1 VETQGAAVE
10 TNPAQVF
17 GSVLRTL
24 REQAGMPQRELAQRV
39 YCSPSLISA
48 IELGAKP
55 AKLDL
60 VERIDAELNAA
71 GVLLKVWPITAA
83 GGYASWFAY
92 VAELEKEA
100 CKIHEWELRTVP
112 GLLQTADYARAL
124 MRAVRPRDSDEK
136 IDGDVSARMNR
147 QEIFARDDPP
157 MAWFVLDESILH
169 RPIGGSYVMRG
180 QLIKLEKMAE
190 ETNIVVQVM
199 PFNGTMHPG
208 AEGPL
213 RILEFLD
220 SRPVWYTEG
229 WYSGRMAETPAEVS
243 SAMTCFDLI
252 RASALPPGESL
263 QMIAQVRFSKYEKE
277 TLDKVVLFR
286 RQRRQLR
293 GGCRPRRPRPGA
305 RHHEPLRGAAA
316 VRSRRVAPVHRP
328 GEG

>member
-1 VETQGAAVE
+1 ME
-10 TNPAQVF
+10 TNPVLVF
-17 GSVLRTL
+17 GSVLRAL
-24 REQAGMPQRELAQRV
+24 REQAGLSQRDLGARV
-39 YCSPSLISA
+39 YCSASLISA

-60 VERIDAELNAA
+60 VERLDAALDAS
-71 GVLLKVWPITAA
+71 GVLLKVWPITTT

-112 GLLQTADYARAL
+112 GLLQTPEYSRAL
-124 MRAVRPRDSDEK
+124 MRAVRPRDGDER
-136 IDGDVSARMNR
+136 IEASVNLRMGR

-169 RPIGGSYVMRG
+169 RPVGSGYVMRN

-190 ETNIVVQVM
+190 QTNVVVQVM
-199 PFNGTMHPG
+199 PFSATEHPG

-213 RILEFLD
+213 RILEFSD
-220 SRPVWYTEG
+220 SPPVWYTEG
-229 WYSGRMAETPAEVS
+229 WYSGRMAETKEEVS

-263 QMIAQVRFSKYEKE
+263 QAIAQVRCSKYEKE
-277 TLDKVVLFR
+277 DLGKVVLFG

-293 GGCRPRRPRPGA
+293 GGRRSWQPCPGA
-305 RHHEPLRGAAA
+305 GYQGPVRSGAA
-316 VRSRRVAPVHRP
+316 VQPGRVAQVRRF
-328 GEG
+328 GEALISV